1 MGKGGD
7 NAGQGP
13 AASDVLQDPVCAPFL
28 GTDFDALKFASA
40 ALVQGGDSSTHLR
53 EIRAGIDRLE
63 TEIRAHLSA
72 HEDELIGSLGSLG
85 PLEVGLD
92 KTALSIAYL
101 RSLTTR
107 VRSET
112 VGCASRV
119 RELTTLASN
128 LRATID
134 LLQHVAYRLKLISQ
148 LRTSVGSESI
158 GLLEAAS
165 AARILCQIQSL
176 DETSG
181 IDISGVAA
189 LREHEGLLRSARQSV
204 TQRAEAA
211 LREGMTGHSQAELGS
226 GLQVFF
232 NLGTLPAAVDQAVAG
247 AAARADA
254 AFAEALDPR
263 RRPAG
268 GAGSGEPAA
277 RPSALWEDLASA
289 LAALR
294 AGALAAWHLEQ
305 VLLVKRDAATGRAFF
320 AAVLEGRAAAD
331 ARPTGPVV
339 AFWAAALPAVARRFE
354 AAFRAAAGGAPQ
366 RATREAL
373 EASYPR
379 LAAALEETVAALRRD
394 AQLRGGADAPAAE
407 APSAPRE
414 PFAGLVAVAHPFQQ
428 AAGDGAR
435 GLLGAGGAGGP
446 NTQPFGAAGLAASV
460 PSPADAQRLVAR
472 LHEELK
478 SGASGG
484 RTLAADVA
492 ALAART
498 LRGAAAAVRGAAAS
512 GPELRAVSG
521 VAPAALQRNVALC
534 NALAEVPR
542 CLAAS
547 LPWLDGC
554 GAGAARARLE
564 ATLRDEVGGAQLDLI
579 MPTLRALSEWL
590 EEPLQR
596 LSSQP
601 SGVWAGSETEV
612 AETATSLA
620 AGGAA
625 GERAPSVARALVLR
639 LAARLLAVYVR
650 HASLARPLDG
660 RAAMQIAKDI
670 GDLEA
675 AVAGALVP
683 LEAVPEP
690 ARELR
695 AFRKALFIEPA
706 LLAEAALGEAADPGL
721 AALPAPV
728 AVHVLVGRGPEAVP
742 SPHARLGLTAPQYS
756 LWLDQHSDAEAIKFI
771 AGAALPA
778 AKRARDAEGGDD
790 PALLALLQALQV

>member
-1 MGKGGD
+1 MLW
-7 NAGQGP
+7 
-13 AASDVLQDPVCAPFL
+13 VR
-28 GTDFDALKFASA
+28 
-40 ALVQGGDSSTHLR
+40 LR
-53 EIRAGIDRLE
+53 HEQPPRPPPPRA
-63 TEIRAHLSA
+63 
-72 HEDELIGSLGSLG
+72 
-85 PLEVGLD
+85 
-92 KTALSIAYL
+92 
-101 RSLTTR
+101 
-107 VRSET
+107 
-112 VGCASRV
+112 
-119 RELTTLASN
+119 
-128 LRATID
+128 
-134 LLQHVAYRLKLISQ
+134 
-148 LRTSVGSESI
+148 

-320 AAVLEGRAAAD
+320 AAALEGRAAAD

-428 AAGDGAR
+428 AYLAGVSAR
-435 GLLGAGGAGGP
+435 MAEALATALGGLLGAGGAGGS

-612 AETATSLA
+612 AETSGPVTELARRLAHARREVVSRFSATSLA

-695 AFRKALFIEPA
+695 AFRKALFVEPA

-790 PALLALLQALQV
+790 PALLALLQALQA